1 MDLKQY
7 ELALLKHYKTQNIKT
22 MPLVSWDFYSI
33 FLHKTTKSLKDAN
46 LATSIIQKYKGE
58 IEWSLLSELQDDTI
72 IVVTDTNLK
81 IVFASNNMVSM
92 NGYKPEEVIGNTP
105 KMFQGKLTDET
116 TSKEISIAVKNRQS
130 FEKTIINYCK
140 DGSIY
145 KCNIKGFPI
154 FNANGELTNFIAFEK
169 IAA

>member
-1 MDLKQY
+1 MDFKEY

-33 FLHKTTKSLKDAN
+33 FLNKTTKSLKDAN

-116 TSKEISIAVKNRQS
+116 TSKEISISVKNRQS